1 MSKSNKI
8 KPGLGKGLG
17 ALIGSVT
24 YKAEEGFSLTGEPD
38 KTGFTSLIDLDKIVT
53 NPFQPRYDFDEV
65 ALEDL
70 KNSILKHGVITAI
83 SVRKKDDHYELISG
97 ERRVR
102 AARLAGLKQIP
113 AYVLDVNTN
122 TQMLEIALIENL
134 QREDLN
140 PVEIA
145 NGYQRLIE
153 EYNYTQEQLADRIGK
168 DRSTITNFLRILK
181 LPASVQDLIR
191 AKKISFGHARAL
203 AALDDHTKIIWATN
217 EIINNNL
224 SVRETE
230 KLVKKI
236 IENKIIQNKKTQK
249 TNQIPY
255 DIEAIIKEKTDQLRD
270 IYGTQVK
277 IYPKTKTSGTIEL
290 EYYTADDFERII
302 ELLSKAKQ

>member
-24 YKAEEGFSLTGEPD
+24 YKPEEGFSLTGEPD
-38 KTGFTSLIDLDKIVT
+38 KTGFTSLIDLDKIIT

-83 SVRKKDDHYELISG
+83 SVRKKDDQYELISG

-191 AKKISFGHARAL
+191 AKKISFGHGRAL

-217 EIINNNL
+217 EIISNNL

-236 IENKIIQNKKTQK
+236 IENKFIQNKKSPK
-249 TNQIPY
+249 TNQMPD
-255 DIEAIIKEKTDQLRD
+255 DIEAIIKEKTNQLRD

-277 IYPKTKTSGTIEL
+277 IYPKSKSSGTIEL
-290 EYYTADDFERII
+290 EYYTADDFERIM
-302 ELLSKAKQ
+302 ELLSKAK